1 MKILF
6 DILPIV
12 LFFAAFKLYGIYAAT
27 ITAIAAT
34 VLQIAWL
41 KLTKRKVEPMQWAS
55 LVIIVIFGGATLWF
69 KSEAFIKWKP
79 SILYWFFAVSLLFY
93 QFIIKKNIIKSMMG
107 HLFNAPDHVWKKICL
122 YWIGFFTLMGVINL
136 YIAYQYSTDT
146 WVNFKLFGG
155 IGLMILFM
163 SGQMFIL
170 SPYMINSDKE
180 S

>member
-6 DILPIV
+6 DILPIA

-69 KSEAFIKWKP
+69 KSEAFI
-79 SILYWFFAVSLLFY
+79 
-93 QFIIKKNIIKSMMG
+93 
-107 HLFNAPDHVWKKICL
+107 
-122 YWIGFFTLMGVINL
+122 
-136 YIAYQYSTDT
+136 
-146 WVNFKLFGG
+146 
-155 IGLMILFM
+155 
-163 SGQMFIL
+163 
-170 SPYMINSDKE
+170 
-180 S
+180 